1 MLGELWFCEAK
12 SGRLA
17 ENAARIEQFAEGRRI
32 LLVDAAV
39 ARQYGIVKNQLKRKG
54 RPIPENDIWIAAFA
68 LELGLT
74 LVTRDAHFGVIDD
87 LMVESWSAPT

>member
-17 ENAARIEQFAEGRRI
+17 ENAARIEQFVEGRRI

-54 RPIPENDIWIAAFA
+54 RPIPENDIRIAAIA
-68 LELGLT
+68 LELGLM